1 MPVSQTWQVY
11 ETCQVY
17 IGRLF
22 MAQEITPILITDLTE
37 AVAGGGGRW
46 RWPPMLLLLPSVLV
60 TLLFLFYPLAFIIL
74 MSFTEKDSF
83 LTTAGSTY
91 TWQNYADM
99 VSRYGPNV
107 SITLQLAGL
116 ATLVD
121 LIFGFPFAYI
131 LVRKVRYRDIVRGF
145 MVFPMFGALYIAF
158 GMRFILLPGG
168 GLSPLL
174 EAIGVQGVQLLYG
187 MPSVV
192 FAMAIFTFPFMV
204 MNIGAALSNVDPV
217 LEETSVCL
225 GAKPWQTFWRVI
237 LPLTRSG
244 VIAGMLMCFGWNIG
258 AFAEPLLLGTLN
270 EQRTLAWTL
279 YQRGVVQLD
288 YGLAT
293 AMGVILMIIA
303 FTVNYASL
311 RYSRGALVQ

>member
-1 MPVSQTWQVY
+1 MAQDVAGAITTNITDKALVERRWQVKP
-11 ETCQVY
+11 V
-17 IGRLF
+17 
-22 MAQEITPILITDLTE
+22 
-37 AVAGGGGRW
+37 
-46 RWPPMLLLLPSVLV
+46 LLLLPSILMTV
-60 TLLFLFYPLAFIIL
+60 LFLFYPLAFIIL
-74 MSFTEKDSF
+74 MSFTEKGSF
-83 LTTAGSTY
+83 LSLTGSTY

-99 VSRYGPNV
+99 IDRYAPNV
-107 SITLQLAGL
+107 GVTVQLAGL

-158 GMRFILLPGG
+158 GLRFILLPGG
-168 GLSPLL
+168 WLTPLFDALGL
-174 EAIGVQGVQLLYG
+174 QGVQLLYG
-187 MPSVV
+187 LPSVV

-204 MNIGAALSNVDPV
+204 MNVGAALSNVDPV
-217 LEETSVCL
+217 LEEASVCL

-244 VIAGMLMCFGWNIG
+244 LIAGMLMCFGWNVG

-293 AMGVILMIIA
+293 TMGVVLMILA

-311 RYSRGALVQ
+311 RYSRGGLV

>member
-1 MPVSQTWQVY
+1 
-11 ETCQVY
+11 
-17 IGRLF
+17 
-22 MAQEITPILITDLTE
+22 MAQDIAPIITTGVSDLDTTE
-37 AVAGGGGRW
+37 RRW
-46 RWPPMLLLLPSVLV
+46 QLKPALLLLPSVLV
-60 TLLFLFYPLAFIIL
+60 SLLFLFYPLAFIVL
-74 MSFTEKDSF
+74 MSVTEKSSF
-83 LTTAGSTY
+83 LSPAGATY
-91 TWQNYADM
+91 TLKNYADM
-99 VSRYGPNV
+99 IGRYAPNV
-107 SITLQLAGL
+107 GVTIQLAGL

-121 LIFGFPFAYI
+121 LILGFPFAYI

-158 GMRFILLPGG
+158 GLRFILLPGG
-168 GLSPLL
+168 WLSPVLDL
-174 EAIGVQGVQLLYG
+174 FGLHGTQLLYG

-204 MNIGAALSNVDPV
+204 MNVGAALSNVDPT
-217 LEETSVCL
+217 LEEASVCL
-225 GAKPWQTFWRVI
+225 GAKPWQTFSRVV

-244 VIAGMLMCFGWNIG
+244 LIAGTLMCFGWNVG

-288 YGLAT
+288 YGLST
-293 AMGVILMIIA
+293 TMGVILMILA

-311 RYSRGALVQ
+311 RYSRGGLV

>member
-1 MPVSQTWQVY
+1 
-11 ETCQVY
+11 
-17 IGRLF
+17 
-22 MAQEITPILITDLTE
+22 MAQDLAPAMTDIPSTDTAE
-37 AVAGGGGRW
+37 RRW
-46 RWPPMLLLLPSVLV
+46 QLKPALLLLPSSLI
-60 TLLFLFYPLAFIIL
+60 TLLFLFYPLGFIVL
-74 MSFTEKDSF
+74 MSFTEKSSF
-83 LTTAGSTY
+83 LSPDGPTY
-91 TWQNYADM
+91 TLKNYADM
-99 VSRYGPNV
+99 VGRYAPNV
-107 SITLQLAGL
+107 GVTIQLAGL

-121 LIFGFPFAYI
+121 LILGFPFAYI

-168 GLSPLL
+168 WLSPLL
-174 EAIGVQGVQLLYG
+174 DLLGLQGTQLLYG

-204 MNIGAALSNVDPV
+204 MNVGAALSNVDPT
-217 LEETSVCL
+217 LEEASVCL
-225 GAKPWQTFWRVI
+225 GAKPWQTFWRVV

-244 VIAGMLMCFGWNIG
+244 LIAGMLMCFGWNVG

-270 EQRTLAWTL
+270 EQRALAWTL

-293 AMGVILMIIA
+293 TMGVVLMILA

>member
-1 MPVSQTWQVY
+1 
-11 ETCQVY
+11 
-17 IGRLF
+17 
-22 MAQEITPILITDLTE
+22 MAQEIAPIITTDITDIDTAE
-37 AVAGGGGRW
+37 RRW
-46 RWPPMLLLLPSVLV
+46 QLKPALLLLPSILI
-60 TLLFLFYPLAFIIL
+60 TLLFLFYPLAFIVL

-83 LTTAGSTY
+83 LSLAGPTY
-91 TWQNYADM
+91 TLKNYADM
-99 VSRYGPNV
+99 VGRYAPNV
-107 SITLQLAGL
+107 GITIELAGL

-121 LIFGFPFAYI
+121 LILGFPFAYI

-158 GMRFILLPGG
+158 GLRFILLPGG
-168 GLSPLL
+168 WLSPLL
-174 EAIGVQGVQLLYG
+174 DLLGLQGTQLLYG
-187 MPSVV
+187 LPSVV

-204 MNIGAALSNVDPV
+204 MNVGAALSNVDPT
-217 LEETSVCL
+217 LEEASVCL
-225 GAKPWQTFWRVI
+225 GAKPWQTFWRVV

-244 VIAGMLMCFGWNIG
+244 LIAGMLMCFGWNVG

-279 YQRGVVQLD
+279 YQRGVIQLD
-288 YGLAT
+288 YGLST
-293 AMGVILMIIA
+293 TMGVVLMILA

>member
-1 MPVSQTWQVY
+1 
-11 ETCQVY
+11 
-17 IGRLF
+17 
-22 MAQEITPILITDLTE
+22 MAQDLASAIAAEITTAEVTE
-37 AVAGGGGRW
+37 RRW
-46 RWPPMLLLLPSVLV
+46 QLRPALLLLPSILI
-60 TLLFLFYPLAFIIL
+60 TLLFLFYPLAFIVL

-83 LTTAGSTY
+83 LSAAGLTY
-91 TWQNYADM
+91 TLQNYMDM
-99 VSRYGPNV
+99 VGRYAPNV
-107 SITLQLAGL
+107 GVTIQLAGL

-121 LIFGFPFAYI
+121 LILGFPFAYI

-158 GMRFILLPGG
+158 GLRFILLPGG
-168 GLSPLL
+168 WLSPVL
-174 EAIGVQGVQLLYG
+174 EAVGVQGAQILYG
-187 MPSVV
+187 LPSVV

-204 MNIGAALSNVDPV
+204 MNVGAALSNVDPI
-217 LEETSVCL
+217 LEEASVCL
-225 GAKPWQTFWRVI
+225 GAKPWQTFWRVL

-244 VIAGMLMCFGWNIG
+244 LIAGTLMCFGWNVG
-258 AFAEPLLLGTLN
+258 AFAEPLLLGTLA

-288 YGLAT
+288 YGLST
-293 AMGVILMIIA
+293 TMGVILMILA

>member
-1 MPVSQTWQVY
+1 
-11 ETCQVY
+11 
-17 IGRLF
+17 
-22 MAQEITPILITDLTE
+22 MAQDIASAISPAPTDTAL
-37 AVAGGGGRW
+37 VDRRW
-46 RWPPMLLLLPSVLV
+46 QLKPVLLLLPSILM
-60 TLLFLFYPLAFIIL
+60 TALFLFYPLAFIIL
-74 MSFTEKDSF
+74 MSFTDKDSF
-83 LTTAGSTY
+83 LSLAGPSY
-91 TWQNYADM
+91 TWQNYAEM
-99 VSRYGPNV
+99 IGRYAPNMGV
-107 SITLQLAGL
+107 TVQLAGL

-158 GMRFILLPGG
+158 GLRFLLLPGG
-168 GLSPLL
+168 WLTPLFDALGL
-174 EAIGVQGVQLLYG
+174 QGVQFLYG
-187 MPSVV
+187 LPSVV

-204 MNIGAALSNVDPV
+204 MNVGAALSNVDPV
-217 LEETSVCL
+217 LEEASVCL

-244 VIAGMLMCFGWNIG
+244 LIAGMLMCFGWNVG
-258 AFAEPLLLGTLN
+258 AFAEPLLLGSLA

-293 AMGVILMIIA
+293 TMGVVLMILA

-311 RYSRGALVQ
+311 RYSRGGLV

>member
-1 MPVSQTWQVY
+1 
-11 ETCQVY
+11 
-17 IGRLF
+17 
-22 MAQEITPILITDLTE
+22 MAQDIAPAIPTHLTDAALAE
-37 AVAGGGGRW
+37 RRW
-46 RWPPMLLLLPSVLV
+46 QLRPVLLLLPAVLI
-60 TLLFLFYPLAFIIL
+60 TLLFLFYPLAFIVV
-74 MSFTEKDSF
+74 MSFTEKGSF
-83 LTTAGSTY
+83 LSPAGSTY

-99 VSRYGPNV
+99 LGRYAPNV
-107 SITLQLAGL
+107 GVTIQLAGL

-131 LVRKVRYRDIVRGF
+131 LVRKVRYRDLVRGF

-158 GMRFILLPGG
+158 GMRFLLLPGG
-168 GLSPLL
+168 WLTPVFEALGL
-174 EAIGVQGVQLLYG
+174 QGVQILYG
-187 MPSVV
+187 LPSVV

-204 MNIGAALSNVDPV
+204 MNVGAALSNVDPV
-217 LEETSVCL
+217 LEEAAVCL
-225 GAKPWQTFWRVI
+225 GAKPWQTFWRVV

-244 VIAGMLMCFGWNIG
+244 LIAGMLMCFGWNVG

-293 AMGVILMIIA
+293 AMGVVLMILA

>member
-1 MPVSQTWQVY
+1 MAQDVAGAITTNVADTALVERRWQVKP
-11 ETCQVY
+11 V
-17 IGRLF
+17 
-22 MAQEITPILITDLTE
+22 
-37 AVAGGGGRW
+37 
-46 RWPPMLLLLPSVLV
+46 LLLLPSILMTV
-60 TLLFLFYPLAFIIL
+60 LFLFYPLAFIIL
-74 MSFTEKDSF
+74 MSFTQKDSF
-83 LTTAGSTY
+83 LSLAGPTY

-99 VSRYGPNV
+99 IGRYAPNV
-107 SITLQLAGL
+107 GVTIQLAGL

-131 LVRKVRYRDIVRGF
+131 LVRKVRYRDVVRGF

-158 GMRFILLPGG
+158 GLRFILLPGG
-168 GLSPLL
+168 WLTPLFDALGL
-174 EAIGVQGVQLLYG
+174 QGVQFLYG
-187 MPSVV
+187 LPSVV

-204 MNIGAALSNVDPV
+204 MNVGAALSNVDPV
-217 LEETSVCL
+217 LEEASVCL

-244 VIAGMLMCFGWNIG
+244 LIAGMLMCFGWNVG

-288 YGLAT
+288 YGLST
-293 AMGVILMIIA
+293 TMGVVLMILA

-311 RYSRGALVQ
+311 RYSRGGLV

>member
-1 MPVSQTWQVY
+1 
-11 ETCQVY
+11 
-17 IGRLF
+17 
-22 MAQEITPILITDLTE
+22 MAQDIASAISPASADTALVDR
-37 AVAGGGGRW
+37 RW
-46 RWPPMLLLLPSVLV
+46 QLKPVLLLLPSILM
-60 TLLFLFYPLAFIIL
+60 TALFLFYPLAFIVL
-74 MSFTEKDSF
+74 MSFTQKDSF
-83 LTTAGSTY
+83 LSQAGPSY
-91 TWQNYADM
+91 TWQNYVDM
-99 VSRYGPNV
+99 IGRYAPNV
-107 SITLQLAGL
+107 GVTIQLAGL

-158 GMRFILLPGG
+158 GLRFLLLPGG
-168 GLSPLL
+168 WLTPLFDALGL
-174 EAIGVQGVQLLYG
+174 QGVQFLYG
-187 MPSVV
+187 LPSVV

-204 MNIGAALSNVDPV
+204 MNVGAALSNVDPV
-217 LEETSVCL
+217 LEEASVCL

-244 VIAGMLMCFGWNIG
+244 LIAGMLMCFGWNVG
-258 AFAEPLLLGTLN
+258 AFAEPLLLGSLA

-293 AMGVILMIIA
+293 TMGVVLMILA

-311 RYSRGALVQ
+311 RYSRGGLV

>member
-1 MPVSQTWQVY
+1 
-11 ETCQVY
+11 
-17 IGRLF
+17 
-22 MAQEITPILITDLTE
+22 MAQDLAPALSTDLAE
-37 AVAGGGGRW
+37 AASAGSRW
-46 RWPPMLLLLPSVLV
+46 RWQPALLLLPAVLV
-60 TLLFLFYPLAFIIL
+60 SLLFLFYPLAFIIL
-74 MSFTEKDSF
+74 MSFTEKSSF
-83 LTTAGSTY
+83 LTPAGSTY

-99 VSRYGPNV
+99 AGRYLPNV
-107 SITLQLAGL
+107 GITIQLAGL

-121 LIFGFPFAYI
+121 LVFGFPFAYI
-131 LVRKVRYRDIVRGF
+131 LVRKVRYRDLVRGF

-168 GLSPLL
+168 WLSPVL
-174 EAIGVQGVQLLYG
+174 EVLGVQGVQILYG

-204 MNIGAALSNVDPV
+204 MNVGAALSNVDPV
-217 LEETSVCL
+217 LEEASVCL
-225 GAKPWQTFWRVI
+225 GAKPWQTFWRVV

-244 VIAGMLMCFGWNIG
+244 LIAGMLMCFGWNVG

-293 AMGVILMIIA
+293 AMGVILMILA